1 MEDKLQEYRDAF
13 GEQFPLMLVQG
24 MDDDDILAEIE
35 GCLKR
40 GVPYEPEP
48 NIKY

>member
-1 MEDKLQEYRDAF
+1 MEDKLQEYKDTF

-24 MDDDDILAEIE
+24 MEDEDIIEEIE

-40 GVPYEPEP
+40 GTPYEPEP
-48 NIKY
+48 DLKY